1 MWRCV
6 FCAHKPYFLI
16 PDHILTSFVPLF
28 IYEFTATMV
37 VLLGLTITR
46 RNFAS
51 TLPYGLIML
60 PIYVGH
66 VIWQFP
72 RVATYLMYPCNYA
85 YSQIDHSNVCIYI
98 CIIHC
103 LLCINSV
110 VVAFSYIIWMWC
122 NSYNYSHLTHI
133 IVMSPLSSI
142 NSELKRAQTT
152 YWLNEFNYIA
162 TASIHSYTT

>member
-1 MWRCV
+1 MNETFATGRAQNEKCNTIYRTCIAYIEGKINEIMWRCV

-16 PDHILTSFVPLF
+16 PDHILISFVPLF

-72 RVATYLMYPCNYA
+72 RVARVATYLMYPCNYA

-98 CIIHC
+98 
-103 LLCINSV
+103 
-110 VVAFSYIIWMWC
+110 Y
-122 NSYNYSHLTHI
+122 
-133 IVMSPLSSI
+133 
-142 NSELKRAQTT
+142 
-152 YWLNEFNYIA
+152 
-162 TASIHSYTT
+162 ASFTVCCA

>member
-6 FCAHKPYFLI
+6 FCAHKPYFLTL
-16 PDHILTSFVPLF
+16 DHILTIESGFVPLF
-28 IYEFTATMV
+28 VYEFTATMV

-51 TLPYGLIML
+51 TLPYRLIML

-72 RVATYLMYPCNYA
+72 RVATYLIYPCNYA
-85 YSQIDHSNVCIYI
+85 YSQRDHS
-98 CIIHC
+98 
-103 LLCINSV
+103 
-110 VVAFSYIIWMWC
+110 WC

-133 IVMSPLSSI
+133 IVKSPLSSI
-142 NSELKRAQTT
+142 NSELKPAQTT
-152 YWLNEFNYIA
+152 YWLNEFKYIA